1 MKILIYP
8 DGKLTIRLSLQD
20 AIAAANKGQ
29 IELIGQLER
38 HDTAGSLRGAPSHS
52 AELESS
58 RGEELEQRIREALG
72 T

>member
-38 HDTAGSLRGAPSHS
+38 HDTAGSLSGAPSHS
-52 AELESS
+52 AELASTKGS
-58 RGEELEQRIREALG
+58 MLELRIKEAWG
-72 T
+72 A